1 MTKTRR
7 DLLVLGLMLG
17 LLAALPF
24 LGLPNWVL
32 TYTARIM
39 AFAICAVALDLVLG
53 YGGMVSLG
61 HAAFLGIGSYA
72 AGILLAENVNDFF
85 IGLVAGAAAAGLYAL
100 VTGAVAVRTK
110 GVAFIMITLAFGQMA
125 FFVANA
131 LSEYGGSDGLTLWSR
146 AEIGGTRALA
156 RDTNLYFVILF
167 FLALSILIVRLVT
180 ASPFGIALRA
190 ARSNP
195 ERVTALGYDVER
207 LRLWAYVLSAVL
219 CGVAGVLI
227 ANLSSF
233 VSPALMAWQRSG
245 EFIIMV
251 ILGGAGTVWGAL
263 AGAFAVLILEEA
275 LSLAT
280 PHWKILFGLFLI
292 LAVLFT
298 RGGIAGLFDRSAK

>member
-1 MTKTRR
+1 MSKTRR
-7 DLLVLGLMLG
+7 DFLVLGLMLAI
-17 LLAALPF
+17 LAVLP
-24 LGLPNWVL
+24 LVGLPGWVI

-72 AGILLAENVNDFF
+72 AGILIAEGIEDFF
-85 IGLVAGAAAAGLYAL
+85 IGLAAGAAAAGLYAL
-100 VTGAVAVRTK
+100 ATGAIAVRTK

-146 AEIGGTRALA
+146 ATLNGTRALKS
-156 RDTNLYFVILF
+156 DTTLYFVILA
-167 FLALSILIVRLVT
+167 ALVASLGVVRLVT
-180 ASPFGIALRA
+180 ASPFGAVLRA
-190 ARSNP
+190 ARNNP

-207 LRLWAYVLSAVL
+207 VRLWAYVLSAVL

-227 ANLSSF
+227 ANLTSF

-245 EFIIMV
+245 EFIVMV

-263 AGAFAVLILEEA
+263 AGAFVVLALEEG

-280 PHWKILFGLFLI
+280 QHWKIAFGALLV
-292 LAVLFT
+292 AVVLFT
-298 RGGIAGLFDRSAK
+298 RGGIAGLFDRSAR

>member
-1 MTKTRR
+1 MSRTTR
-7 DLLVLGLMLG
+7 DLLILAGIFA

-24 LGLPNWVL
+24 LGLPGWVL

-53 YGGMVSLG
+53 YGGLVSLG

-72 AGILLAENVNDFF
+72 AGILLAENVDDFF
-85 IGLVAGAAAAGLYAL
+85 VGLGAGMAAAGLYAL

-125 FFVANA
+125 YFVANA

-146 AEIGGTRALA
+146 ASIGGRAALKD
-156 RDTNLYFVILF
+156 RTLYFVILAG
-167 FLALSILIVRLVT
+167 LLLSVAIVRLVT
-180 ASPFGIALRA
+180 ASPFGAALRA
-190 ARSNP
+190 ARNNP
-195 ERVTALGYDVER
+195 ERVTALGYDVDRVR
-207 LRLWAYVLSAVL
+207 LAAYVLSAVL
-219 CGVAGVLI
+219 CGGAGVLI
-227 ANLSSF
+227 ANLTSF

-245 EFIIMV
+245 EFIVMV
-251 ILGGAGTVWGAL
+251 ILGGAGTPWGAL
-263 AGAFAVLILEEA
+263 AGAFAVLALEEG

-280 PHWKILFGLFLI
+280 QHWKIVFGALLV

-298 RGGIAGLFDRSAK
+298 RGGIAGLLDRSAK